1 MGPNGVAED
10 TLRTCAWC
18 GVEFAPVRWNQRFH
32 DSRERQKAFALTPK
46 RKISNA
52 RYEAT
57 TGRHRLRDH
66 RLRQMRAANLE
77 RLAALEREEQE
88 AYERLRD
95 LRA

>member
-1 MGPNGVAED
+1 MAED

-18 GVEFAPVRWNQRFH
+18 GVEFTPIRWNQRFH
-32 DSRERQKAFALTPK
+32 DSRERMKAYAKTPK
-46 RKISNA
+46 RKITNA

-57 TGRHRLRDH
+57 TGRHRMRDH

-88 AYERLRD
+88 CLTKWASQIPTK
-95 LRA
+95 